1 MSRSCWVGALS
12 FGLVHLPVRLYSAVE
27 PRQVQFHLLHDADGG
42 RIQQKRVCSVD
53 GEEVPYEHVV
63 KGYEVRRGH
72 YVEVTRGELEAFD
85 PRSSRTIELEDFV
98 DLGDID
104 PVFYEASYHL
114 VPEVGAERQYGL
126 LVTAL
131 RRSGKVGIGRLVMR
145 HKGHLCMVRPFGRG
159 LGLTTLY
166 YAEEMVSQDTLSELA
181 VTGPRPLAQELEMV
195 QRLIESQS
203 TTFEPRRYHDT
214 HREHLLSFLERRARA
229 QARIAAQEPPRVA
242 AKPRKVAA
250 EQKEAF
256 SRLDEGIAALR
267 RGEHR
272 PPKGDAFSRLEEGSG
287 ALRQRERKPRQGD
300 AFARLEEGIAA
311 LRRGER
317 GPQRGGRAA
326 PGHGSLRFR
335 ALAAR
340 EARERQQEGSPA
352 PRPRLG
358 PGKHGLS

>member
-27 PRQVQFHLLHDADGG
+27 PKQVQFHLLHDADGG

-63 KGYEVRRGH
+63 KGYEVRRGQ

-98 DLGDID
+98 ELGDID
-104 PVFYEASYHL
+104 PMFFEDSYHL
-114 VPEVGAERQYGL
+114 VPELGAERQYAL

-145 HKGHLCMVRPFGRG
+145 HKGHLCMVRPLGRG

-181 VTGPRPLAQELEMV
+181 VTGPRPSEQELEMV

-214 HREHLLSFLERRARA
+214 HREHLLAFLERRARA
-229 QARIAAQEPPRVA
+229 QARIAAQEPPRA
-242 AKPRKVAA
+242 PSKSKPREIAA
-250 EQKEAF
+250 GQKEVFA
-256 SRLDEGIAALR
+256 RLEEGIATLR
-267 RGEHR
+267 RGE
-272 PPKGDAFSRLEEGSG
+272 
-287 ALRQRERKPRQGD
+287 RKPRRED
-300 AFARLEEGIAA
+300 AFAQLEEGIAA
-311 LRRGER
+311 LRRGAR
-317 GPQRGGRAA
+317 GPQRGGRVAA
-326 PGHGSLRFR
+326 GHGSLRFR
-335 ALAAR
+335 SLAAR
-340 EARERQQEGSPA
+340 EARERPREGA
-352 PRPRLG
+352 AVPRPKQG
-358 PGKHGLS
+358 PGKHELS